1 MSTSFQKMYDTP
13 GAFFVEHV
21 PRDARD
27 VLRASIIELIL
38 GMLRGWVRPIAGSE
52 HRRALLMQ
60 LLDACM
66 LGG

>member
-1 MSTSFQKMYDTP
+1 MHVSTSFQKMYDTP

-38 GMLRGWVRPIAGSE
+38 GMFQGWGGPHCRLTTSSSPA
-52 HRRALLMQ
+52 
-60 LLDACM
+60 DAAD
-66 LGG
+66 